1 MTGAEL
7 IPASAWEQ
15 AVFVSL
21 FIVLV
26 VGLLYWFTN
35 QSDKW
40 QSFMLEIDE
49 KWRAFNKE
57 QREEN
62 NACMT
67 DVNSGLRNLTQVTQG
82 LVTEVRE
89 MRIESRE
96 ITAALSEHDDQAK
109 AILALVSKPV
119 PKPRAKKTVANDGQ

>member
-26 VGLLYWFTN
+26 VGLLYWFTK

-40 QSFMLEIDE
+40 QAFMLEIDE

-96 ITAALSEHDDQAK
+96 ITAALLEHDDQAK
-109 AILALVSKPV
+109 AILALVSKPA

>member
-26 VGLLYWFTN
+26 VGLLYWFTK

-96 ITAALSEHDDQAK
+96 ITAALLDHDDQAK
-109 AILALVSKPV
+109 AILALVSKPA

>member
-26 VGLLYWFTN
+26 VGLLYWFTK

-96 ITAALSEHDDQAK
+96 ITAALLEHDDQAK
-109 AILALVSKPV
+109 AILALVSKPA

>member
-26 VGLLYWFTN
+26 VGLLYWFTK

-96 ITAALSEHDDQAK
+96 ITAALLEHDDQAK
-109 AILALVSKPV
+109 AILALVSKPA
-119 PKPRAKKTVANDGQ
+119 PKPRAKKTVANNGQ

>member
-96 ITAALSEHDDQAK
+96 ITAALLEHDDQAK
-109 AILALVSKPV
+109 AILALVSKPA

>member
-26 VGLLYWFTN
+26 VGLLYWFTK

-62 NACMT
+62 NTCMT

-109 AILALVSKPV
+109 AILALVSKPA
-119 PKPRAKKTVANDGQ
+119 PKPRAKKTVANDG

>member
-26 VGLLYWFTN
+26 VGLLYWFTK

-109 AILALVSKPV
+109 AILALVSKPA
-119 PKPRAKKTVANDGQ
+119 PKPRAKKPVDGSN

>member
-26 VGLLYWFTN
+26 VGLLYWFTK

-109 AILALVSKPV
+109 AILALVSKPA

>member
-109 AILALVSKPV
+109 AILALVSKPA

>member
-26 VGLLYWFTN
+26 VGLLYWFTR

-96 ITAALSEHDDQAK
+96 ITAALLEHDDQAK
-109 AILALVSKPV
+109 EILALVSKPA

>member
-26 VGLLYWFTN
+26 VGLLYWFTK

-96 ITAALSEHDDQAK
+96 ITAALLEHDDQAK
-109 AILALVSKPV
+109 TILALVSKPA

>member
-26 VGLLYWFTN
+26 VGLLYWFTK

-96 ITAALSEHDDQAK
+96 ITAALLEHDDQAK
-109 AILALVSKPV
+109 AILSLVSKPA

>member
-26 VGLLYWFTN
+26 VGMLYWFTK

-96 ITAALSEHDDQAK
+96 ITAALLEHDDQAK
-109 AILALVSKPV
+109 AILALVSKPA